1 METLQLTA
9 RKRFSMNP
17 AIESKLKGEVCMV
30 EFCDWAKH
38 DN

>member
-17 AIESKLKGEVCMV
+17 AIESKIERRSLHGGILWLGKVQQ
-30 EFCDWAKH
+30 
-38 DN
+38 